1 MNNTINKLLLAG
13 DKFMPEIHLRQ
24 PQFTYSACGP
34 FTKHEQ
40 RIQKFRETGDTN
52 YIYKNELDKACFV
65 HDAAYSDSKD
75 LTKRTV
81 ADKILKNKAFDIAKD
96 PKYYGYQRGL
106 ASMVYKFF
114 DSKVASPD
122 KKSEGSGAKHVN
134 TKIIPKNEQLADEI
148 HKPIIRKLKKR
159 KVYSAFKA
167 NIWGA
172 IFDLADMQLLSK
184 YNKGIR
190 FLLCVIDIFSKYV
203 WVVPLKDKKGISIVK
218 AFQIIL
224 KQSNRKPN
232 KIWVDKGS
240 EFYNAYFKKWLR
252 DNDIVMYSTHNEGK
266 SVVAERFIRTLKS
279 KIYKYMTSISKNV
292 YIDKLDDIVD
302 EYNNTYHTTIKMK
315 PADVKDNTYI
325 NTDKKI
331 NNKDPKFKVGD
342 HVRISKYKNIFAKG
356 YMPNWSEEVF
366 FIKKVKNTVSWTY
379 VINDL
384 NREEITG
391 TFYEKELQKTNQEE
405 FRIEKVIRRK
415 GDKLYVKWKVY
426 NNSFNSWIDKAS
438 LVQRT

>member
-1 MNNTINKLLLAG
+1 MNNTINKLVLAG
-13 DKFMPEIHLRQ
+13 EKFMPEIHLRQ
-24 PQFTYSACGP
+24 PKFTYSACGP
-34 FTKHEQ
+34 INKYEQ
-40 RIQKFRETGDTN
+40 RIQKFKETGDTN
-52 YIYKNELDKACFV
+52 YIYKNELDKACFA

-75 LTKRTV
+75 LVKRTT
-81 ADKILKNKAFDIAKD
+81 ADKILKNKAFNIAKD
-96 PKYYGYQRGL
+96 PKYDGYQRGL

-114 DSKVASPD
+114 DSK
-122 KKSEGSGAKHVN
+122 SEGSGAKHVN
-134 TKIIPKNEQLADEI
+134 TKLIPQNKQLAEEL
-148 HKPIIRKLKKR
+148 HKPIIRKFKKR
-159 KVYSAFKA
+159 KVYSAFKD

-172 IFDLADMQLLSK
+172 DLADMQLLSK

-190 FLLCVIDIFSKYV
+190 FLLCVIDIFSKYA
-203 WVVPLKDKKGISIVK
+203 WVVPLKDKKCISIVK

-279 KIYKYMTSISKNV
+279 KIYKYMTSISKHV

-302 EYNNTYHTTIKMK
+302 KYHNTYHATIKMK
-315 PADVKDNTYI
+315 PIDVKDNTYI
-325 NTDKKI
+325 NADKEI

-356 YMPNWSEEVF
+356 YIPNWSKEVF
-366 FIKKVKNTVSWTY
+366 VIKNVKNTVPWTY
-379 VINDL
+379 VINEL
-384 NREEITG
+384 NSEEITG

-415 GDKLYVKWKVY
+415 GNKHYVKWKGY
-426 NNSFNSWIDKAS
+426 NNAFNSWIDKAN
-438 LVQRT
+438 LVQRM